1 MGRIPALGR
10 VIKEKARSVCG
21 VWTVDLRCSVLSRY
35 IWISV
40 QQLDIRGKKI
50 SLGKQFIF

>member
-10 VIKEKARSVCG
+10 VIKEKARSVWG
-21 VWTVDLRCSVLSRY
+21 VWTVDLHCSVLSRY

-50 SLGKQFIF
+50 SLAKQFIF